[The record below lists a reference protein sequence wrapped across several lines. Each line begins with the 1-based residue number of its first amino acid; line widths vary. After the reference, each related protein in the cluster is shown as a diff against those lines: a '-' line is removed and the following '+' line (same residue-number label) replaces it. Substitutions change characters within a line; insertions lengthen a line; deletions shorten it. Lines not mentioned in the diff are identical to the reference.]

1 MSGPEFA
8 IPSVLMFN
16 TELFYVHIVT
26 DIYKSY
32 KTLNLSILQQS
43 CFKMYDINLVST
55 YSKNS
60 ESNDCNLIRF
70 WFELQ

>member
-1 MSGPEFA
+1 MSGP
-8 IPSVLMFN
+8 VLMFN
-16 TELFYVHIVT
+16 KELFYVHIVT

-32 KTLNLSILQQS
+32 KTLNLSILQQL
-43 CFKMYDINLVST
+43 CFKMYEVNLVCT
-55 YSKNS
+55 YSTDL

>member
-8 IPSVLMFN
+8 IPSVLMFD

-32 KTLNLSILQQS
+32 KTLNLSILQQL
-43 CFKMYDINLVST
+43 CFKMYDVNLVST
-55 YSKNS
+55 YS
-60 ESNDCNLIRF
+60 
-70 WFELQ
+70 